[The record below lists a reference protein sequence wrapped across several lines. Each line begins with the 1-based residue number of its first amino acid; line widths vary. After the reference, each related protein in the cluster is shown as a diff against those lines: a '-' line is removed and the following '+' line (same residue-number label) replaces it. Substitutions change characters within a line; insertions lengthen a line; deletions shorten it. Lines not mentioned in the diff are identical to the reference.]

1 MPNDSSHISSH
12 SSISHFG
19 TLIICVSGWDS
30 MCELID
36 QWINW
41 SRQEPFWYNRK
52 EPQERISPCE
62 CLSVH
67 AVQDQSINVC
77 INIPIILLCC
87 KELIQFSWLKHFSL
101 TIFENTN
108 NIYCQIF
115 FLILTCYWRNMASHF
130 YKLVVDLYLKLTV
143 VTTYSLEL

>member
-87 KELIQFSWLKHFSL
+87 KELIQFSWLKVFWMGTEGQTLFTYNFWKHKQHLLS
-101 TIFENTN
+101 
-108 NIYCQIF
+108 F
-115 FLILTCYWRNMASHF
+115 FRSARTSSSGSVCLS
-130 YKLVVDLYLKLTV
+130 
-143 VTTYSLEL
+143 VTF

>member
-41 SRQEPFWYNRK
+41 SRQEPFWYNRM
-52 EPQERISPCE
+52 EPKNGYLHVNVVFSCSSRSAYKSMHKHICMYIQICCTLVHPIHFKKFRSF
-62 CLSVH
+62 SV
-67 AVQDQSINVC
+67 DF
-77 INIPIILLCC
+77 LLPFLKTQTTFIVNC
-87 KELIQFSWLKHFSL
+87 QVFSYFEKHGL
-101 TIFENTN
+101 T
-108 NIYCQIF
+108 
-115 FLILTCYWRNMASHF
+115 LL
-130 YKLVVDLYLKLTV
+130 
-143 VTTYSLEL
+143 